1 MKELMFY
8 LLGSFSGV
16 FLMCAL
22 TLNKKNDDEEKNNK
36 NKI

>member
-1 MKELMFY
+1 MKELIFY

-22 TLNKKNDDEEKNNK
+22 TLSKKENEYNHKKNKK
-36 NKI
+36 